1 MADGKLHVN
10 EHEEGAGAC
19 RKALALLSAM
29 DRTEAELR
37 EKLRRNGFSDEAAG
51 EAVSY
56 VKKLHYL
63 DDERYARGYI
73 LSRQGRF
80 SRQRIEY
87 DLRRKGVSPEIIESA
102 FDEAGEDNERELIR
116 KLAEK
121 KLRTLAG
128 EPKARQ
134 KLGAFL
140 SRKGFR
146 MSDVIAVMEEISLTV
161 PEEKDIF

>member
-1 MADGKLHVN
+1 MTDGKLYEN
-10 EHEEGAGAC
+10 AREEGAGAC

-37 EKLRRNGFSDEAAG
+37 EKLQRSGFSDGAVD

-56 VKKLHYL
+56 AKKLHYL
-63 DDERYARGYI
+63 DDERYARGFI
-73 LSRQGRF
+73 LSRKERF
-80 SRQRIEY
+80 SRQRMEY
-87 DLRRKGVSPEIIESA
+87 DLRRKGIAPEIIEAA
-102 FDEAGEDNERELIR
+102 FAESGEDNERGLIR

-121 KLRTLAG
+121 KLRTLAKD
-128 EPKARQ
+128 PKARQ

-140 SRKGFR
+140 LRKGFR
-146 MSDVIAVMEEISLTV
+146 MSDVIAVIGEISLTV

>member
-1 MADGKLHVN
+1 MDGKSHVN
-10 EHEEGAGAC
+10 DREEGAGAC

-37 EKLRRNGFSDEAAG
+37 EKLRRNGFSDEAAD

-73 LSRQGRF
+73 LSRQNRY

-87 DLRRKGVSPEIIESA
+87 DLHRKGISPDIIESA
-102 FDEAGEDNERELIR
+102 FDETGEGNERELIR

-121 KLRTLAG
+121 KLRTLAKD
-128 EPKARQ
+128 PKARQ

-140 SRKGFR
+140 TRKGFR
-146 MSDVIAVMEEISLTV
+146 AGDVCAVMKEISLTV